1 MAWRS
6 QLFWLLS
13 LAIARSSILAVY
25 DDYRLPRALEPQH
38 YDLRI
43 LTHLDE
49 LRFVG
54 LVRIHLLALESTW
67 NITLHVKDLE
77 IDEER
82 TTVSSFQD
90 TNCVTSIET
99 HDLYDFYT
107 LHLCRELV
115 KDEVYQL
122 EMHFGARLNSSQS
135 GYYNSYY
142 TDVKSKEIHH
152 LAVTQ
157 FSPTFARQAFPCFD
171 EPSWKATFNVT
182 LGYHRNYTGLSN
194 MPVLECQEHEIL
206 DNYIW
211 CKHET
216 LLRTSTYLVAY
227 AVHDLQNRTIAE
239 DNQTPH
245 RRVIFRNWMQPKM
258 LDKEMPSLEMAPKL
272 ITFFE
277 DLFQL
282 NFPLTKID
290 QLIAP
295 DHRFTAMENWGL
307 VTFNEFHLGIN
318 PNDDLQTKKDSN
330 AFTAGHEYAHQWF
343 GNSVTMKWWNDLW
356 LKEGPSTYFSY
367 MAMDA
372 LQPELGRGEVMIAQ
386 DLQNFFA
393 KDSSG
398 SMPAISKEV
407 RDPAEILGQFSDY
420 VYQKGSLMFRMLHK
434 VLGDD
439 VFFQSIR
446 SYLRQNALGN
456 VVQADLWKSMQEA
469 AQQGNV
475 IPADFNL
482 SKAMDSWTLQ
492 GGYPLVTLIR
502 DYTGTGRVKLNQTRF
517 LRGKE
522 TERNSGCWWIPL
534 SFIRQGLPDFENTIP
549 QASLECPGDIK
560 EIRTLPDPPSSDEW
574 LLVNPQVS
582 SIFRVNYDEHNW
594 HLISQS
600 LWNDP
605 NFGGIHKLNRAQLV
619 DDILA
624 LASVRIRSYDWA
636 LDMLGYL
643 RNETEFLPWKRALK
657 LLKDLGALLSGQEKK
672 NFMIYM
678 QQLLSPLY
686 KRFSKLGL
694 ILRTMPA
701 TKEISFLR
709 FAYSQ
714 ACHYHVDDCI
724 EQAKELAKSQQEIPS
739 DFREVAYCS
748 LLEEGG
754 EAEFQEV
761 LTLFKN
767 ATNAAQQQIW
777 ASVLGCSRDFKH
789 FKEFLNFTLESDEKS
804 IRHCYLSAVK
814 MALSKDYMTSQTI
827 NLILSQAKIIGEKF
841 KKKELT
847 GLLLRLVGQ
856 VQEPMELEQLN
867 DQLKDIKAFKEPLK
881 EALDLGN
888 INQQWQKDC
897 ASDFSRALRKYI

>member
-1 MAWRS
+1 MALLS
-6 QLFWLLS
+6 QLFWLLL
-13 LAIARSSILAVY
+13 LALVPLILAVY
-25 DDYRLPRALEPQH
+25 DDYRLPRTLEPQH

-49 LRFVG
+49 LRFEGIVK
-54 LVRIHLLALESTW
+54 IHLLARQSTR

-99 HDLYDFYT
+99 HDLYEFYT

-115 KDEVYQL
+115 KNEVYQL
-122 EMHFGARLNSSQS
+122 EMHFGARLNSSDS
-135 GYYNSYY
+135 GYYNTSY
-142 TDVKSKEIHH
+142 TDVKTKEKHN

-194 MPVLECQEHEIL
+194 MPVLECRDHETL
-206 DNYIW
+206 DNFIW
-211 CKHET
+211 CQHET

-227 AVHDLQNRTIAE
+227 AVHDLQYITIASDNRT
-239 DNQTPH
+239 PH
-245 RRVIFRNWMQPKM
+245 NRLTFRHWMQPEM
-258 LDKEMPSLEMAPKL
+258 LGKDMPSVEMAPKL
-272 ITFFE
+272 ISFFE

-282 NFPLTKID
+282 KFPLMKID

-295 DHRFTAMENWGL
+295 THRFKAMENWGL
-307 VTFNEFHLGIN
+307 VTFNQLQLAIN
-318 PNDDLQTKKDSN
+318 PNDDLQEKKDSN
-330 AFTAGHEYAHQWF
+330 AFTSGHEYAHQWF
-343 GNSVTMKWWNDLW
+343 GNLVTMTWWNDLW
-356 LKEGPSTYFSY
+356 LKEGPSSYFSY
-367 MAMDA
+367 IAMDA
-372 LQPELGRGEVMIAQ
+372 LQPELARGEVMIAQ
-386 DLQNFFA
+386 DLGNFFA
-393 KDSSG
+393 KDSGG
-398 SMPAISKEV
+398 SVPAISKEV
-407 RDPAEILGQFSDY
+407 RDPAQILEQFSEY
-420 VYQKGSLMFRMLHK
+420 VYQKGSLMIRMLHK
-434 VLGDD
+434 VLGED
-439 VFFQSIR
+439 VFYQGIR

-456 VVQADLWKSMQEA
+456 VLQTDLWKSMQEA
-469 AQQGNV
+469 AQQSNV
-475 IPADFNL
+475 IRPDFNL
-482 SKAMDSWTLQ
+482 SRAMDSWTLQ
-492 GGYPLVTLIR
+492 GGYPLLTLIR
-502 DYTGTGRVKLNQTRF
+502 DYTGTGNVTLNQTRF
-517 LRGKE
+517 IRGKE
-522 TERNSGCWWIPL
+522 SERNSRCWWIPL
-534 SFIRQGLPDFENTIP
+534 RFVRKGLPDFEKTIA
-549 QASLECPGDIK
+549 QASLECPAGT
-560 EIRTLPDPPSSDEW
+560 EEVLTLPDPPSSNEW

-594 HLISQS
+594 HLINQS
-600 LWNDP
+600 LCNDS

-657 LLKDLGALLSGQEKK
+657 LLNDLGALLSGQDKRDFK
-672 NFMIYM
+672 VYM

-686 KRFSKLGL
+686 KRLSKLAM
-694 ILRTMPA
+694 ISRTMPA
-701 TKEISFLR
+701 TKEISFQR

-724 EQAKELAKSQQEIPS
+724 EQAKELAMSPQEIPS

-748 LLEEGG
+748 FLEEGG
-754 EAEFQEV
+754 EAEFLEV
-761 LTLFKN
+761 LGLFKN

-789 FKEFLNFTLESDEKS
+789 FKEFLDFTLESNEKG
-804 IRHCYLSAVK
+804 IRDCYLSAAK
-814 MALSKDYMTSQTI
+814 TALSGDYLTSQTFS
-827 NLILSQAKIIGEKF
+827 LILSQAKIIGEKF

-856 VQEPMELEQLN
+856 VKGPKELQQLNEQL
-867 DQLKDIKAFKEPLK
+867 KEIKAFREPLK

-888 INQQWQKDC
+888 INQQWQEDC
-897 ASDFSRALRKYI
+897 ASDFSRALKKHI